1 MTITAAT
8 RRKRGVLGSEGGA
21 TAVEAALVLSLVVGV
36 VLIIIDFAQAFF
48 IWNTLQLVVG
58 QASRYVMVQHG
69 IPGPGCDAT
78 CAENVLQTAISSANV
93 CTTPTAGQYC
103 INASCNPSS
112 CSPTTSIPTPTI
124 TLSALYGFSFVG
136 HYTLTGQITV
146 PIGLPPD

>member
-58 QASRYVMVQHG
+58 QASRYVMVQNG

>member
-1 MTITAAT
+1 
-8 RRKRGVLGSEGGA
+8 
-21 TAVEAALVLSLVVGV
+21 
-36 VLIIIDFAQAFF
+36 
-48 IWNTLQLVVG
+48 
-58 QASRYVMVQHG
+58 MVQNG